1 MKRMNSQQ
9 RNQAI
14 LDILKKWS
22 EQNEKTEEQRIK
34 EDEERTRKMI
44 EDLENDTKEWIE
56 RNKLLQDKIDQ
67 MIKEQS

>member
-56 RNKLLQDKIDQ
+56 RNKLLQDKIEQ

>member
-1 MKRMNSQQ
+1 
-9 RNQAI
+9 
-14 LDILKKWS
+14 
-22 EQNEKTEEQRIK
+22 
-34 EDEERTRKMI
+34 MI